1 MPVEGKATTRSLKVS
16 TDSLPLPTTRDLP
29 EPPARL
35 WPLIGPG
42 IVAAGVGLGAG
53 EFIIWPYIASQVGL
67 GLLWGAAI
75 GVATQWFINMEIER
89 YTLATGETALTGFTR
104 LWKHWG
110 LTLAIMVYCAMLW
123 PGWVTS
129 SATMLTYLIG
139 GDAIVIA
146 IGMLFIIGAALTLA
160 PVVYTMLE
168 RVEFLKV
175 AAVSTLI
182 AIAVVFVISREAW
195 VQLPQGLLVPGSIP
209 PQLGFALVM
218 GAIAAAGAGGGQN
231 LCQSNWIRD
240 KGFGMGAYVPR
251 LVSPVTG
258 EEVAAH
264 VSGGYSFEPTPEN
277 LSRWRRWWRMAN
289 IEQAITFA
297 LITLVTI
304 VFTSMISYSTVFG
317 RPDLPNSVD
326 FIRLQGEQMQ
336 AQVGTWF
343 GQLFWI
349 VGTLSLF
356 ATAMGVVDYT
366 SRIGADVLKN
376 SYLQNSRH
384 SESRIYVSLV
394 WGLVGC
400 GSLVLMFGLRQP
412 LLLLLISLVI
422 NGLMMSI
429 YSVLLVLLNVRKLP
443 PPVRMSRWR
452 IAALV
457 WAVFLFGIL
466 AFLTFEQQVRNLLS

>member
-1 MPVEGKATTRSLKVS
+1 MS
-16 TDSLPLPTTRDLP
+16 TDSLPLPTTRELP

-67 GLLWGAAI
+67 GLLWGAVI

-110 LTLAIMVYCAMLW
+110 LVLAIMVYFAMLW

-139 GDAIVIA
+139 GNAVAIAV
-146 IGMLFIIGAALTLA
+146 GMLFVIGAALTLA
-160 PVVYTMLE
+160 PVIYTMLE

-175 AAVSTLI
+175 AAVSTF
-182 AIAVVFVISREAW
+182 IAVAAIFVISREAW
-195 VQLPQGLLVPGSIP
+195 VQLPHGLLVPEPIP
-209 PQLGFALVM
+209 AQLGFALVM

-258 EEVAAH
+258 EVGASH
-264 VSGGYSFEPTPEN
+264 VLGGYRFEATPDN
-277 LSRWRRWWRMAN
+277 LSRWRRWWRLAN
-289 IEQAITFA
+289 LEQAVTFA
-297 LITLVTI
+297 LISIVTI
-304 VFTSMISYSTVFG
+304 VFTSMIAYSTVFG
-317 RPDLPNSVD
+317 RSDALKNVD
-326 FIRLQGEQMQ
+326 FIRMQGEQMQ

-343 GQLFWI
+343 GLLYWI
-349 VGTLSLF
+349 IGTLALF

-366 SRIGADVLKN
+366 SRIGADVLK
-376 SYLQNSRH
+376 STYLRKTRH
-384 SESRIYVSLV
+384 SENRIYFALV
-394 WGLVGC
+394 WGLVVCGC
-400 GSLVLMFGLRQP
+400 LVLMLGVRQP
-412 LLLLLISLVI
+412 LLLLMISLVI
-422 NGLMMSI
+422 NGLMMCI
-429 YSVLLVLLNVRKLP
+429 YSALLILLNALKLP
-443 PPVRMSRWR
+443 RPVQISRWR
-452 IAALV
+452 IAALL
-457 WAVFLFGIL
+457 WAVLLFGVL
-466 AFLTFEQQVRNLLS
+466 AFLTFEQQVRILLS